1 MFYTI
6 QDIETES
13 PEARIT
19 ANGANSSLTGKTKQ
33 DLRYKFIGTTYGAE
47 KYSTHRVILITNCA
61 SKCGVF
67 SRFNNCYRP
76 FKTGVMTFYKFGVTL
91 AKLMFTKNKIS
102 LAIHCQETLGTW

>member
-1 MFYTI
+1 MTPAEQKRYSRAHQWLVFTLRNTI
-6 QDIETES
+6 RSQ
-13 PEARIT
+13 
-19 ANGANSSLTGKTKQ
+19 
-33 DLRYKFIGTTYGAE
+33 YGAE